1 MRKFTLLKFNL
12 LFAVILILTSSA
24 FSQNRVKYNLF
35 TVNDNNSFSSDTELQ
50 KAVNN
55 ALVFNINK
63 AELNS
68 LFENRNPEI
77 NIEIPD
83 FQNGVN
89 RLNLNRFDILKSNV
103 KIVARTINGN
113 EEVKPEDLAVS
124 YTGKIEGMNNSLV
137 SITFS
142 KDNVTGIMVTEND
155 HFVIGALNEIGNNN
169 SDRYILYKERD
180 LKINKSFFCRTE
192 DNLSSSYIEKMRNI
206 IIQKMN
212 VASATDL
219 YVAEVAIEIDF
230 ATFNVYGASV
240 TNATNYAIALM
251 SATSALYMMDLNVK
265 LIIPYIRVWTTPDP
279 YTGTDS
285 YVLLSQFT
293 SEWNATQQSVQR
305 TLAHFI
311 TRRAGNL
318 GGIAWLDVLCSNLGG
333 GYGYGFSNTDGG
345 ISSIPR
351 YSWDVEVVA
360 HEIGHNFGSNHTH
373 NCGWVGGP
381 IDSCYQ
387 VEGGCYSG
395 PPIPRNGTIMSYCDL
410 TSGGISLSKGFGPQP
425 RTLMRNSAETA
436 PCMYVAQREL
446 YVGYPNG
453 GKTFRTGFNAQIYW
467 GTSLTGN
474 VNIELSLNNG
484 STWQTIQNNVSA
496 ANRAYSWVIP
506 YISSTPQAK
515 IRIINS
521 SNPAIGDT
529 CDNAFRIILN
539 LNSFSPVSPPS
550 FTRVSVSPNDAQIQK
565 FSWTSAGSNPTISY
579 KFKIKKIATSLE
591 YSFISDNNGSDTV
604 LSLRKSQLDSLA
616 SVLGTTGDSVRC
628 TWRVLS
634 FNGVDSLSTSTSN
647 LVTLVRTS
655 VGINLISTA
664 VPDKFS
670 LGNNYPNPF
679 NPETIIKFDIAKN
692 TNAKLILYDS
702 KGSEISTL
710 VNEKLSPGNYEYKF
724 TANNLPSGVYFYRLI
739 TSDFNETK
747 RMILLK

>member
-1 MRKFTLLKFNL
+1 MNKFTLLKLNL
-12 LFAVILILTSSA
+12 LLAICLILTSSV
-24 FSQNRVKYNLF
+24 FSQNKIKYNLF
-35 TVNDNNSFSSDTELQ
+35 NVNDNNSFSRNTELQ
-50 KAVNN
+50 KVVGDAVI
-55 ALVFNINK
+55 FNINK
-63 AELNS
+63 AELKS
-68 LFENRNPEI
+68 LFENRNPVI

-83 FQNGVN
+83 FQNGVTE
-89 RLNLNRFDILKSNV
+89 LNLERFDILKSDV

-124 YTGKIEGMNNSLV
+124 YKGKIAGKNNSLV

-142 KDNVTGIMVTEND
+142 KDNVTGLIVTEND
-155 HFVIGALNEIGNNN
+155 HIILGELSDAAN
-169 SDRYILYKERD
+169 SGTDKYVLYKERD
-180 LKINKSFFCRTE
+180 LKVKKSFVCRTE
-192 DNLSSSYIEKMRNI
+192 DDLSTSRIEEMRRIITEKMNSGFSNLFI
-206 IIQKMN
+206 
-212 VASATDL
+212 
-219 YVAEVAIEIDF
+219 AEIAIEIDF
-230 ATFNVYGASV
+230 ATYNVYGASV

-251 SATSALYMMDLNVK
+251 SATSALYMTDLNVK
-265 LIIPYIRVWTTPDP
+265 LIIPYIRVWTTADP

-293 SEWNATQQSVQR
+293 SEWNATMQNVPR

-311 TRRAGNL
+311 TRRTGNL
-318 GGIAWLDVLCSNLGG
+318 GGIAWLGQLCSSLSG
-333 GYGYGFSNTDGG
+333 GYGYGFSNTDGN
-345 ISSIPR
+345 IPSLPT

-395 PPIPRNGTIMSYCDL
+395 PAIPRNGTIMSYCDL

-425 RTLMRNSAETA
+425 RTIMRNSAEVA
-436 PCMYVAQREL
+436 PCMYISQREL
-446 YVGYPNG
+446 YVGFPNG
-453 GKTFRTGFNAQIYW
+453 GETFRTGNNTQIYW
-467 GTSLTGN
+467 GNSLTGN

-484 STWQTIQNNVSA
+484 SSWQAIQNNVPA
-496 ANRAYSWVIP
+496 ADRVLNWVIP
-506 YISSTPQAK
+506 YISSTTQAK
-515 IRIINS
+515 LRILSS
-521 SNPAIGDT
+521 SNPSIGDT
-529 CDNAFRIILN
+529 CDNVFKIILN

-550 FTRVSVSPNDAQIQK
+550 FTRVDVSPNNTQTQK
-565 FSWTSAGSNPTISY
+565 FSWTSAGSNPIINY
-579 KFKIKKIATSLE
+579 KFKIKKVATALE
-591 YSFISDNNGSDTV
+591 YTYVSDNNGSDTV
-604 LSLRKSQLDSLA
+604 LTLRKSQLDSLA
-616 SVLGTTGDSVRC
+616 LVLGTSGDSVRC
-628 TWRVLS
+628 TWRVVS
-634 FNGVDSLSTSTSN
+634 FNGIDSLSTSISN
-647 LVTLVRTS
+647 LITLVRTS

-679 NPETIIKFDIAKN
+679 NPETTIKFDIAKN

-724 TANNLPSGVYFYRLI
+724 YANNLPSGVYFYRLL
-739 TSDFNETK
+739 TADFTETK